1 MHNHSHAGSLNTD
14 IVQIILGVPFVLLL
28 VVYLFAAY
36 TSNKSKKKWPIY
48 RTALW
53 IVGIALALIS
63 VTGPLAEQA
72 HTDFV
77 AHMVGH
83 LFLGMLAPLLLA
95 LAAPMTLLLR
105 TLPVKVSRKI
115 TGILRTRF
123 VHFFQNPIVAS
134 VLNVGGLWLLYT
146 TPLFTMMHENILV
159 HIIIHIHIF
168 LAGYLFTISIIYI
181 DPTPYRKSY
190 VYRSVVFIFA
200 LAGHAILSKYIY
212 ANPPVGSSREEAEIG
227 GMIMYYGGDAIEIGL
242 IVILFYHW
250 FKETRPKA
258 EVINPKR
265 INGKEE
271 LI

>member
-1 MHNHSHAGSLNTD
+1 MHSHSHESSLNTD
-14 IVQIILGVPFVLLL
+14 FVQIILGAPFVLLL
-28 VVYLFAAY
+28 FLYLYAVLS
-36 TSNKSKKKWPIY
+36 SNKSKKKWPIY
-48 RTALW
+48 RTVLW
-53 IVGIALALIS
+53 ILGIALAMIS
-63 VTGPLAEQA
+63 VTGNLAQQA

-95 LAAPMTLLLR
+95 LAAPMTLFLR
-105 TLPVKVSRKI
+105 TLPVKISRKI

-146 TPLFTMMHENILV
+146 TPLFAMMHEGTLV
-159 HIIIHIHIF
+159 YIIIHIHIF

-212 ANPPVGSSREEAEIG
+212 ANPPLGISREEAEMG

-242 IVILFYHW
+242 IVILYYHW
-250 FKETRPKA
+250 FKQTRPKA
-258 EVINPKR
+258 EVVNPKP